1 MPAPPSRRSI
11 GRHRNPDS
19 HRAILDA
26 GRALLRE
33 GGAHAASIEAI
44 ARRSAAGKPTIYRWW
59 RMRAELM
66 FEIYESAHASV
77 AWPHASSGV
86 NALADHI
93 AALVHLWSDDV
104 AGAALR
110 AILCD
115 ALTDVGAR
123 LLVAKK
129 VIPPTRT
136 RFWRLIELSGDA
148 GLISLDAPIDG
159 ALDLLVDGLHFAL
172 LYDRLPARTEQA
184 HRLATNIWRMMA
196 AEELAHR

>member
-19 HRAILDA
+19 HQAILSA

-33 GGAHAASIEAI
+33 GGAPAASIEAI
-44 ARRSAAGKPTIYRWW
+44 ARRAAAGKPTIYRWW

-66 FEIYESAHASV
+66 FEIYETAHANA
-77 AWPHASSGV
+77 AWPPAGTGV
-86 NALADHI
+86 AAFADHI
-93 AALVHLWSDDV
+93 AAVVLLWSDDV

-123 LLVAKK
+123 LVVAKK
-129 VIPPTRT
+129 VVPPMRT

-148 GLISLDAPIDG
+148 GLISLDAPVDG
-159 ALDLLVDGLHFAL
+159 ALDLLVDGLHFGL
-172 LYDRLPARTEQA
+172 LYDRLPARAEQA
-184 HRLATNIWRMMA
+184 ERLAANIWRMLAIEGQA
-196 AEELAHR
+196 AW